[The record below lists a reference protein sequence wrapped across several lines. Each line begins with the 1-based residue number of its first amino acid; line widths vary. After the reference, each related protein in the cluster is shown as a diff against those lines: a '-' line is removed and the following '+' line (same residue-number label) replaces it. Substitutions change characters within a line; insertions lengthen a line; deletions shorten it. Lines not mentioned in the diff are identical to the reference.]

1 VRAAIDAVHGGRL
14 IEHVLQE
21 PSVRIALQ
29 HAQGLHVIAAGKAA
43 AAMVHACVASPAVAS
58 IAAEGRLRSIV
69 AVGPSRPESLP
80 DRTEWFTGGHP
91 LPTPESVSAAQRA
104 LDVAQGASAD
114 DLVLVLLSG
123 GGSALMAKPA
133 HGITLEKKQ
142 QTARLV
148 MEHGGDIHELNTVR
162 KHLSAIKGGQLAAAS
177 PATMLT
183 LAISDVVGD
192 DLSVIA
198 SGPTVPDA
206 STFAAAL
213 EVLDTRGDRAIYP
226 AAVVTRLERG
236 RQGELPETPKPGDPR
251 LARSDARVIGRQ
263 GGAIEGAR
271 AAAESLGYTVQ
282 VMPEPVTGEARVTA
296 VDHVRRIAQLIG
308 STARPVCILSS
319 GETTVTVRGRGKG
332 GRNQEFAFAMAGHLA
347 SLGSTV
353 AASVGTD
360 GIDGPTDAAGA
371 IVDTTTFTRAQAAGI
386 TNPQQYLENN
396 DTYAFF
402 DRLGDLVRTGP
413 TNTNVGD
420 IQIVL
425 VGG

>member
-1 VRAAIDAVHGGRL
+1 MRAAIDAVHGGRL

-162 KHLSAIKGGQLAAAS
+162 KHLSADQ
-177 PATMLT
+177 
-183 LAISDVVGD
+183 
-192 DLSVIA
+192 
-198 SGPTVPDA
+198 
-206 STFAAAL
+206 
-213 EVLDTRGDRAIYP
+213 
-226 AAVVTRLERG
+226 G
-236 RQGELPETPKPGDPR
+236 R
-251 LARSDARVIGRQ
+251 
-263 GGAIEGAR
+263 
-271 AAAESLGYTVQ
+271 
-282 VMPEPVTGEARVTA
+282 
-296 VDHVRRIAQLIG
+296 
-308 STARPVCILSS
+308 TARCRVAGDNADP
-319 GETTVTVRGRGKG
+319 
-332 GRNQEFAFAMAGHLA
+332 GHL
-347 SLGSTV
+347 
-353 AASVGTD
+353 
-360 GIDGPTDAAGA
+360 
-371 IVDTTTFTRAQAAGI
+371 
-386 TNPQQYLENN
+386 
-396 DTYAFF
+396 
-402 DRLGDLVRTGP
+402 
-413 TNTNVGD
+413 
-420 IQIVL
+420 
-425 VGG
+425 